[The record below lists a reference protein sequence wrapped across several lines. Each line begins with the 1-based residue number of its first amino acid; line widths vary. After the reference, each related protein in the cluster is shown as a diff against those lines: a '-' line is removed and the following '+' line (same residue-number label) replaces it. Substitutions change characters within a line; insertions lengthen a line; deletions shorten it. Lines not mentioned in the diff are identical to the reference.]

1 MKRQAELVSLAL
13 NSGTVELVVRSPDAS
28 HLYNAV
34 RLSYEHGTFSDAVIS
49 WYKFRLFPNNN
60 HPNGPCEYLRLFAWV
75 QNRVTPP
82 PDVPEILERLQLTE
96 AFGKMSQEQ
105 PLETLKLFA
114 ALNES
119 PITSENTFGFGEVTL
134 WEA

>member
-1 MKRQAELVSLAL
+1 MKRQAVLISLAL
-13 NSGTVELVVRSPDAS
+13 NNGTVDLVVRSPDAS
-28 HLYNAV
+28 HLYEPV
-34 RLSYEHGTFSDAVIS
+34 RWSYDNSGIVKS
-49 WYKFRLFPNNN
+49 WYTFRLFPNSN
-60 HPNGPCEYLRLFAWV
+60 HPYGPCEYLRLFAWV

-96 AFGKMSQEQ
+96 AFGKMNQEQ
-105 PLETLKLFA
+105 PLEILKMFA

-134 WEA
+134 YSET

>member
-1 MKRQAELVSLAL
+1 MKHQKELVSLAL

-28 HLYNAV
+28 HLYNPV
-34 RLSYEHGTFSDAVIS
+34 RWSYDRCGFVKS
-49 WYKFRLFPNNN
+49 WYTFRLFPNST
-60 HPNGPCEYLRLFAWV
+60 PNGPCEYLRLFAWI
-75 QNRVTPP
+75 QNRVSPP

-105 PLETLKLFA
+105 PVETLRLLA

-119 PITSENTFGFGEVTL
+119 PIASENTFGFGEVTPY
-134 WEA
+134 WET